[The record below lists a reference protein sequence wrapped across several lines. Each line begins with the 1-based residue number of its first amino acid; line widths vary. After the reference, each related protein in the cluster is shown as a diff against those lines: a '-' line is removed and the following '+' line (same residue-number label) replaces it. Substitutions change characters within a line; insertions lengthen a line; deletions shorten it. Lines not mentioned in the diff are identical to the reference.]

1 MYGLILEKSPN
12 ILIVEDENIIAM
24 DIRFMLENLGYKISG
39 IVSSGEDS
47 IKKAYNMLPDLI
59 LMDIKLK
66 GNIDGVSAANQIYKS
81 LQIPVVYLTA
91 YLDNSTM
98 DRAKETMHF
107 GFISKPFEEK
117 ELQNIIEETLAHNK
131 KYIYNN

>member
-1 MYGLILEKSPN
+1 MCRLILEKSLN

-24 DIRFMLENLGYKISG
+24 DIRFMLENLGYNISG
-39 IVSSGEDS
+39 VVSSGEES

-66 GNIDGVSAANQIYKS
+66 GKIDGVSAANQIYES
-81 LQIPVVYLTA
+81 LRIPVVYLTA
-91 YLDNSTM
+91 YSDNTTM

-107 GFISKPFEEK
+107 GFISKPFEAK
-117 ELQNIIEETLAHNK
+117 ELQNIIEETLAYNK
-131 KYIYNN
+131 KYKYNN

>member
-1 MYGLILEKSPN
+1 MYELFLEKSPT

-24 DIRFMLENLGYKISG
+24 DIRFMLEDLGYKISG
-39 IVSSGEDS
+39 VVSSGEDS
-47 IKKAYNMLPDLI
+47 IKKASNMLPDLV

-66 GNIDGVSAANQIYKS
+66 GRIDGVSAANQIYKS
-81 LQIPVVYLTA
+81 LRIPVVYLSA

-98 DRAKETMHF
+98 DRVKETMHF

>member
-12 ILIVEDENIIAM
+12 ILIVEDENIIAK
-24 DIRFMLENLGYKISG
+24 DIQFMLENLGYKISG
-39 IVSSGEDS
+39 VVSSGEDS
-47 IKKAYNMLPDLI
+47 IKKASNMLPDLI

-66 GNIDGVSAANQIYKS
+66 GKIDGVSAANEIYKS
-81 LQIPVVYLTA
+81 LRIPIVYLTA
-91 YLDNSTM
+91 YSGNATM

-117 ELQNIIEETLAHNK
+117 ELQNIIEETLAHNR
-131 KYIYNN
+131 KYKYSN

>member
-39 IVSSGEDS
+39 VVSSGEDS
-47 IKKAYNMLPDLI
+47 IKKASNMLPDLI

-66 GNIDGVSAANQIYKS
+66 GKIDGVSAANQIYES
-81 LQIPVVYLTA
+81 LRIPVVYLTA
-91 YLDNSTM
+91 YSDNTIM
-98 DRAKETMHF
+98 DRVKKTMHF

-131 KYIYNN
+131 KYQYNN

>member
-1 MYGLILEKSPN
+1 MYGSILEKSPN

-39 IVSSGEDS
+39 VVSSGEDS

>member
-39 IVSSGEDS
+39 VVSSGEDS
-47 IKKAYNMLPDLI
+47 IKKAYKMLPDLI
-59 LMDIKLK
+59 LMDIKIK

-81 LQIPVVYLTA
+81 LRIPVVYLTA

-98 DRAKETMHF
+98 DRVKKTMHF
-107 GFISKPFEEK
+107 GFISKPFGEK
-117 ELQNIIEETLAHNK
+117 ELHNIIEETLAHNY
-131 KYIYNN
+131 KYKYSN

>member
-24 DIRFMLENLGYKISG
+24 DIQFMLENLGYKISG
-39 IVSSGEDS
+39 VVSSGEDS
-47 IKKAYNMLPDLI
+47 IKKASNMLPDLI

-66 GNIDGVSAANQIYKS
+66 GKIDGVSAANQIYKS
-81 LQIPVVYLTA
+81 LRIPIVYLTA
-91 YLDNSTM
+91 YSDNTTM

-131 KYIYNN
+131 KYKYSN

>member
-39 IVSSGEDS
+39 VVSSGEDS

-81 LQIPVVYLTA
+81 LRIPVVYLTA

-98 DRAKETMHF
+98 DRVKKTMHF

-117 ELQNIIEETLAHNK
+117 ELQNIIEETLAHNY
-131 KYIYNN
+131 KYKYSN

>member
-24 DIRFMLENLGYKISG
+24 DIQFMLENLGYKISG
-39 IVSSGEDS
+39 VVSSGEDS
-47 IKKAYNMLPDLI
+47 IKKASNMLPDLI

-66 GNIDGVSAANQIYKS
+66 GKIDGVSAANQIYKS
-81 LQIPVVYLTA
+81 LRIPVVYLTA
-91 YLDNSTM
+91 YSDNTTM

-131 KYIYNN
+131 KYKHNN

>member
-24 DIRFMLENLGYKISG
+24 DIQFMLENLGYKISG
-39 IVSSGEDS
+39 VVSSGEDS

-81 LQIPVVYLTA
+81 LRIPVVYLTA

-98 DRAKETMHF
+98 DRVKKTMHF

-131 KYIYNN
+131 KYRYNN

>member
-1 MYGLILEKSPN
+1 MCGLILEKSPN

-39 IVSSGEDS
+39 VVSSGEDS
-47 IKKAYNMLPDLI
+47 IKKASNMLPDLI

-66 GNIDGVSAANQIYKS
+66 GKIDGVSAANQIYKS
-81 LQIPVVYLTA
+81 LRIPVIYLTA
-91 YLDNSTM
+91 YLDNTTM
-98 DRAKETMHF
+98 DRVKETMHF

>member
-47 IKKAYNMLPDLI
+47 IKKASNMLPDLI

-66 GNIDGVSAANQIYKS
+66 GKIDGVSAANEIYKS
-81 LQIPVVYLTA
+81 LRIPIVYLTA
-91 YLDNSTM
+91 YSGNATM

-131 KYIYNN
+131 KYKYSN

>member
-24 DIRFMLENLGYKISG
+24 DIRFMLESLGYKISG
-39 IVSSGEDS
+39 VVSSGEDS

-81 LQIPVVYLTA
+81 LRIPVVYLTA

-98 DRAKETMHF
+98 DRVKKTMHF

-131 KYIYNN
+131 KYQYNN

>member
-1 MYGLILEKSPN
+1 MYGLILEKSSN

-39 IVSSGEDS
+39 VVSSGEDS

-66 GNIDGVSAANQIYKS
+66 GKIDGVSAANQIYES
-81 LQIPVVYLTA
+81 LRIPVVYLSA
-91 YLDNSTM
+91 YNDDTM
-98 DRAKETMHF
+98 IERVKETMHF
-107 GFISKPFEEK
+107 GFISKPFEAK

>member
-39 IVSSGEDS
+39 VVSSGEDS
-47 IKKAYNMLPDLI
+47 IKKASNMLPDLI

-66 GNIDGVSAANQIYKS
+66 GKIDGVSAANEIYKS
-81 LQIPVVYLTA
+81 LRIPIVYLTA
-91 YLDNSTM
+91 YSGNATM

-131 KYIYNN
+131 KYKYSN

>member
-39 IVSSGEDS
+39 VVSSGEDS

>member
-12 ILIVEDENIIAM
+12 ILIVEDENIIAK
-24 DIRFMLENLGYKISG
+24 DIQLMLENLGYKISG
-39 IVSSGEDS
+39 VVSSGEDS
-47 IKKAYNMLPDLI
+47 IKKASNMHPDLI

-66 GNIDGVSAANQIYKS
+66 GKIDGVSAANQIYKS
-81 LQIPVVYLTA
+81 LRIPVVYLTA
-91 YLDNSTM
+91 YSGNATM

-131 KYIYNN
+131 KYKYSN

>member
-24 DIRFMLENLGYKISG
+24 DIQFMLKNLGYKISG
-39 IVSSGEDS
+39 VVSSGEDS
-47 IKKAYNMLPDLI
+47 IKKAFNMLPDLI

-66 GNIDGVSAANQIYKS
+66 GKIDGVSAANQIYKS
-81 LQIPVVYLTA
+81 LRIPVVYLTA

-117 ELQNIIEETLAHNK
+117 ELQNIIEETLALNK
-131 KYIYNN
+131 KYRYNN

>member
-39 IVSSGEDS
+39 VVSSGEDS
-47 IKKAYNMLPDLI
+47 IKKASNMLPDLI

-66 GNIDGVSAANQIYKS
+66 GKIDGVSAANQIYKS
-81 LQIPVVYLTA
+81 LRIPVVYLTA

-98 DRAKETMHF
+98 DRVKKTMHF

-131 KYIYNN
+131 KYKYSN

>member
-39 IVSSGEDS
+39 VVSSGEDS

-66 GNIDGVSAANQIYKS
+66 GKIDGVSAANQIYKS
-81 LQIPVVYLTA
+81 LRIPIVYLTA
-91 YLDNSTM
+91 YSDNTTM

-107 GFISKPFEEK
+107 GFISKPFEAK

-131 KYIYNN
+131 KYQYNN